1 MECCDGVASS
11 DLFHGEAEGRDLG
24 SLAAW
29 RVDDFYRAVIRSEL
43 IIDLSAFGADGRYSS
58 SPEAKVAA
66 RDDSGGARGGLP
78 KSESRAVLAVH
89 CKTAAAAAVD
99 NQS

>member
-1 MECCDGVASS
+1 MECWDGVASS

-24 SLAAW
+24 SPAAR
-29 RVDDFYRAVIRSEL
+29 RVDEFYRAIVRSEL

-78 KSESRAVLAVH
+78 KPESRAVLAVH
-89 CKTAAAAAVD
+89 YKTTAAVAFD